1 MLSPS
6 VALGHDHRR
15 APDPAME
22 LVGGDVMGDHGKP
35 SQHCALDPLT
45 GYIVDHDEGR
55 LVHEQTAETNPQ
67 NRKFI
72 PT

>member
-1 MLSPS
+1 
-6 VALGHDHRR
+6 
-15 APDPAME
+15 ME